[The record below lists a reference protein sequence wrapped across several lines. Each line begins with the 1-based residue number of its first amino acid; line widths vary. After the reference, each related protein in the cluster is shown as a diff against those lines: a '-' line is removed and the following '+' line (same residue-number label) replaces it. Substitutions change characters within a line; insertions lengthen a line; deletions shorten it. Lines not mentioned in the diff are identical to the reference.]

1 MIDDAMEF
9 AAKAHEGQFRKGT
22 RRPYIVH
29 PIEVADIVST
39 MTKDEEVICAAVLHD
54 TIEDCSGINWDVLK
68 LRFGGRVA
76 DMVAQESEDKSLSWE
91 ERKGATIR
99 RLKEAPVEV
108 QMIGLAD
115 KLSNMRDI
123 DRDYP
128 KEGDELWKRFRMQSK
143 AALAWYYKGI
153 RDALE
158 ENFSGVE
165 AYEEYC
171 YLIDKNFGPGPAH
184 TEWMKGDG
192 QDDNESDLFCE

>member
-9 AAKAHEGQFRKGT
+9 AARAHAGQFRKGT

-39 MTKDEEVICAAVLHD
+39 MTKDEEVRCAAVLHD
-54 TIEDCSGINWDVLK
+54 TIEDCRGITWDVLK
-68 LRFGGRVA
+68 LRFGSRVA
-76 DMVAQESEDKSLSWE
+76 DLVAQESEDKSLSWE
-91 ERKGATIR
+91 ERKSATICH
-99 RLKEAPVEV
+99 LKEAPIEV

-128 KEGDELWKRFRMQSK
+128 VVGDMLWKRFRMQSK
-143 AALAWYYKGI
+143 SAIAWYYKGV
-153 RDALE
+153 RDALR
-158 ENFSGVE
+158 ENFEGVP

-171 YLIDKNFGPGPAH
+171 RLIDKNFGQEPACM
-184 TEWMKGDG
+184 EWKRENVQKDK
-192 QDDNESDLFCE
+192 

>member
-1 MIDDAMEF
+1 MRVRLCGGYAMIDDAIEF
-9 AAKAHEGQFRKGT
+9 ATKAHEGQFRKGT

-39 MTKDEEVICAAVLHD
+39 MTDDEEVICAAVLHD
-54 TIEDCSGINWDVLK
+54 TIEDCRGITKDVLK
-68 LRFGGRVA
+68 LRFGSRVA
-76 DMVAQESEDKSLSWE
+76 DIVVRESEDKSRTWE
-91 ERKGATIR
+91 GATIN

-128 KEGDELWKRFRMQSK
+128 AAGDALWIRFRMQSK
-143 AALAWYYKGI
+143 EALAWYYKSI
-153 RDALE
+153 RDVLE
-158 ENFSGVE
+158 EAFKGVP

-171 YLIDKNFGPGPAH
+171 RLIDKNFGPGPAH
-184 TEWMKGDG
+184 TEWK
-192 QDDNESDLFCE
+192 QTQT

>member
-9 AAKAHEGQFRKGT
+9 ATKAHEGQFRKGT

-54 TIEDCSGINWDVLK
+54 TIEDCSGITWDVLK

-99 RLKEAPVEV
+99 RLKDAPIEV

-128 KEGDELWKRFRMQSK
+128 VVG
-143 AALAWYYKGI
+143 
-153 RDALE
+153 DALWSRSVCRVNLHWHGIIRE
-158 ENFSGVE
+158 SATRWRKTLKV
-165 AYEEYC
+165 
-171 YLIDKNFGPGPAH
+171 
-184 TEWMKGDG
+184 WRRMK
-192 QDDNESDLFCE
+192 STAA

>member
-1 MIDDAMEF
+1 MIDDAIEF
-9 AAKAHEGQFRKGT
+9 ATKAHEGQFRKGT

-54 TIEDCSGINWDVLK
+54 TIEDCGGITEDVLK
-68 LRFGGRVA
+68 LRFGARVA
-76 DMVAQESEDKSLSWE
+76 EIVSQESEDKSLSWE
-91 ERKGATIR
+91 ERKGETIR
-99 RLKEAPVEV
+99 RLKDASTEV

-128 KEGDELWKRFRMQSK
+128 VAGDELWTRFRMQSK
-143 AALAWYYKGI
+143 SALAWYYKGV
-153 RDALE
+153 RDALADH
-158 ENFSGVE
+158 FSGIG

-171 YLIDKNFGPGPAH
+171 RLIEKNFGPDPAH
-184 TEWMKGDG
+184 TEWMKGDR
-192 QDDNESDLFCE
+192 

>member
-9 AAKAHEGQFRKGT
+9 ATKAHEGQFRKGT

-54 TIEDCSGINWDVLK
+54 TVEDCGEITLDILK
-68 LRFGGRVA
+68 LRFGNRVA

-99 RLKEAPVEV
+99 RLKDAPVEV

-128 KEGDELWKRFRMQSK
+128 VVGDELWKRFRMQSK
-143 AALAWYYKGI
+143 SALAWYYKGV
-153 RDALE
+153 RNALK
-158 ENFSGVE
+158 ENFSGVD

-171 YLIDKNFGPGPAH
+171 MLIDKNFGD
-184 TEWMKGDG
+184 EEDRDDWMKGDR
-192 QDDNESDLFCE
+192 

>member
-1 MIDDAMEF
+1 MIDEAIEF
-9 AAKAHEGQFRKGT
+9 ATKAHEGQFRKGT

-39 MTKDEEVICAAVLHD
+39 MTGDEEIICAAVLHD
-54 TIEDCSGINWDVLK
+54 TIEDCDGITKDVLK
-68 LRFGGRVA
+68 LQFGERVA
-76 DMVAQESEDKSLSWE
+76 EMVAQESEDKSQSWE
-91 ERKGATIR
+91 ERKGNTVR
-99 RLKEAPVEV
+99 RLKEASLPV

-128 KEGDELWKRFRMQSK
+128 AAGESLWLRFRMQSK
-143 AALAWYYKGI
+143 SALEWYYKEV

-158 ENFSGVE
+158 ENFHGVE

-171 YLIDKNFGPGPAH
+171 RLIDKNFGTGPVH
-184 TEWMKGDG
+184 VEWRD
-192 QDDNESDLFCE
+192 E

>member
-1 MIDDAMEF
+1 MLDDAIEF
-9 AAKAHEGQFRKGT
+9 ATKAHEGQFRKGT

-29 PIEVADIVST
+29 PIEVMDIVST

-54 TIEDCSGINWDVLK
+54 TIEDCSGITKDVLK
-68 LRFGGRVA
+68 LRFGERVA
-76 DMVAQESEDKSLSWE
+76 DMVVQESEDKSQTWE
-91 ERKGATIR
+91 ERKGATIQ
-99 RLKEAPVEV
+99 RLKEAPLPV

-128 KEGDELWKRFRMQSK
+128 AAGEQLWSRFRMQSK

-153 RDALE
+153 RDVLK

-171 YLIDKNFGPGPAH
+171 SLIDKNFGPGPAH
-184 TEWMKGDG
+184 RDWMPGKSVSPV
-192 QDDNESDLFCE
+192 QA